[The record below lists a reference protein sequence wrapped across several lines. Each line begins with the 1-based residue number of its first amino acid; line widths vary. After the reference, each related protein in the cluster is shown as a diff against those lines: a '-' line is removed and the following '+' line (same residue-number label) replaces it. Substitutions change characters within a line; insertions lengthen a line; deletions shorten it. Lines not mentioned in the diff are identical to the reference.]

1 MFTHIKKSGKVG
13 LIALALLTLLVPT
26 SGHAAEAAKAAKVD
40 LSKEPIHIESDR
52 MESDQK
58 TESVLFVGNVEAHQA
73 DLVIKA
79 DRMTVF
85 YQKAQADP
93 AAKTNANAAE
103 VTKDIDRLT
112 ASGDIEIVKLQ
123 WTATGDNLEYFSRER
138 KIILTGNTKVWQDNN
153 LVTGE
158 RIVLY
163 IDEGKSVVER
173 KSSGEGER
181 VKAFFYPD
189 AKTEKKP

>member
-1 MFTHIKKSGKVG
+1 MFAPIKKSGKAG
-13 LIALALLTLLVPT
+13 LTALIFALVLFHPGA
-26 SGHAAEAAKAAKVD
+26 SPASEAAKVD
-40 LSKEPIHIESDR
+40 FSREPVHIEADR

-73 DLVIKA
+73 DLGIKA
-79 DRMTVF
+79 DRMTVY
-85 YQKAQADP
+85 YQRAAAPKADS
-93 AAKTNANAAE
+93 KNTAAE
-103 VTKDIDRLT
+103 ATRAIDRLV
-112 ASGDIEIVKLQ
+112 ANGKVEIVKLQ
-123 WTATGDNLEYFSRER
+123 WTATGDQLEYISRDR

-153 LVTGE
+153 LVTGD

-163 IDEGKSVVER
+163 LDEGKSIVER

>member
-1 MFTHIKKSGKVG
+1 MFTDTGKFVQMG
-13 LIALALLTLLVPT
+13 LAALALMLFTPTL
-26 SGHAAEAAKAAKVD
+26 GHAGEAAKVD
-40 LSKEPIHIESDR
+40 ISKEPVHIEADR

-58 TESVLFVGNVEAHQA
+58 NESVLFVGNVEAHQA
-73 DLVIKA
+73 DLAIKA

-85 YQKAQADP
+85 YQRTPSDKSAT
-93 AAKTNANAAE
+93 KTSAAE
-103 VTKDIDRLT
+103 ASRSIDRLT
-112 ASGDIEIVKLQ
+112 ASGKVEIVKLQ
-123 WTATGDNLEYFSRER
+123 WTATGDDLEYLSRDR

-153 LVTGE
+153 LVTGD

-163 IDEGKSVVER
+163 LDEGKSIVER

-189 AKTEKKP
+189 AKTAKKP

>member
-1 MFTHIKKSGKVG
+1 MFKHIKKFGKAG
-13 LIALALLTLLVPT
+13 LATLALALTLLAPT
-26 SGHAAEAAKAAKVD
+26 FGHAAEAAKAAKVD

-58 TESVLFVGNVEAHQA
+58 SESVLFVGNVEAHQA

-85 YQKAQADP
+85 YQKAQPDA
-93 AAKTNANAAE
+93 AAKTNAAE

-112 ASGDIEIVKLQ
+112 ASGAIEIVKLQ

-189 AKTEKKP
+189 SKTEKKP

>member
-1 MFTHIKKSGKVG
+1 MFTPRSRKFGKVG
-13 LIALALLTLLVPT
+13 LAALALALVLFHPA
-26 SGHAAEAAKAAKVD
+26 SSQAEDAAKVD
-40 LSKEPIHIESDR
+40 LSKEPVHIEADR

-73 DLVIKA
+73 DLAIKA
-79 DRMTVF
+79 ERMTVF
-85 YQKAQADP
+85 YQRP
-93 AAKTNANAAE
+93 AADGSAANKAE
-103 VTKDIDRLT
+103 EATRAIDRLT
-112 ASGDIEIVKLQ
+112 ASGEVEIVKLK
-123 WTATGDNLEYFSRER
+123 WTATGDQLEYISRER

-163 IDEGKSVVER
+163 LDEGKSVVER

-189 AKTEKKP
+189 AKSEKK

>member
-13 LIALALLTLLVPT
+13 FIALALLTLLAPS
-26 SGHAAEAAKAAKVD
+26 SGLAAEAAKVD
-40 LSKEPIHIESDR
+40 LSKEPIRIESDR

-73 DLVIKA
+73 DLIIKA

-85 YQKAQADP
+85 YQKTQPD
-93 AAKTNANAAE
+93 AATKATGTGTE

-181 VKAFFYPD
+181 VKAFFYPE

>member
-1 MFTHIKKSGKVG
+1 MFTPRSRKFGKVG
-13 LIALALLTLLVPT
+13 LAALALVLVLFHPA
-26 SGHAAEAAKAAKVD
+26 SSQAEDAAKVD
-40 LSKEPIHIESDR
+40 LSKEPVHIEADR

-73 DLVIKA
+73 DLAIKA
-79 DRMTVF
+79 ERMTVF
-85 YQKAQADP
+85 YQRP
-93 AAKTNANAAE
+93 AADGSAANKAE
-103 VTKDIDRLT
+103 EATRAIDRLT
-112 ASGDIEIVKLQ
+112 ASGAVEIVKLK
-123 WTATGDNLEYFSRER
+123 WTATGDQLEYISRER

-163 IDEGKSVVER
+163 LDEGKSVVER
-173 KSSGEGER
+173 KTSGEGER

-189 AKTEKKP
+189 AKIEKKP

>member
-1 MFTHIKKSGKVG
+1 MLKHPRKFGQAG
-13 LIALALLTLLVPT
+13 LIALALTLTLFAAAASP
-26 SGHAAEAAKAAKVD
+26 AAETAKVD
-40 LSKEPIHIESDR
+40 LSKEPVHIEADR

-58 TESVLFVGNVEAHQA
+58 TESVVFVGNVEAHQA
-73 DLVIKA
+73 DLAIKA

-85 YQKAQADP
+85 YQRAPADP
-93 AAKTNANAAE
+93 SPKNTAAE
-103 VTKDIDRLT
+103 AARAIDRLT
-112 ASGDIEIVKLQ
+112 ASGAIEIVKLQ
-123 WTATGDNLEYFSRER
+123 WTATGDQLEYISRDR

-153 LVTGE
+153 LVTGD

-163 IDEGKSVVER
+163 LDEGKSVVER

>member
-1 MFTHIKKSGKVG
+1 MFAHLKKLGKAGIAAFV
-13 LIALALLTLLVPT
+13 LALALFFPA
-26 SGHAAEAAKAAKVD
+26 SSRAGEAAKKVD
-40 LSKEPIHIESDR
+40 LSREPVHIEADR

-73 DLVIKA
+73 DLAIKA

-85 YQKAQADP
+85 YQRAAADNP
-93 AAKTNANAAE
+93 AANKAE
-103 VTKDIDRLT
+103 EATRAIDRLS
-112 ASGDIEIVKLQ
+112 ASGNIEIVKLQ
-123 WTATGDNLEYFSRER
+123 WTATGDQLEYISRER

-153 LVTGE
+153 LVTGD
-158 RIVLY
+158 RIVLFL
-163 IDEGKSVVER
+163 DEGKSVVER

-189 AKTEKKP
+189 SKIEKKP

>member
-1 MFTHIKKSGKVG
+1 MFAHLHKFGKVG
-13 LIALALLTLLVPT
+13 IATLALMLFHPAF
-26 SGHAAEAAKAAKVD
+26 SQAEEAAKKID
-40 LSKEPIHIESDR
+40 LSKEPIHIEADR

-73 DLVIKA
+73 DLAIKA

-85 YQKAQADP
+85 YQKVQPDA
-93 AAKTNANAAE
+93 AAKTSAAE

-112 ASGDIEIVKLQ
+112 ANGEVEIVKLQ
-123 WTATGDNLEYFSRER
+123 WTATGDQLEYFSRER

-163 IDEGKSVVER
+163 LDEGKSVVER
-173 KSSGEGER
+173 KNSGVGER

-189 AKTEKKP
+189 AKTGKKP

>member
-1 MFTHIKKSGKVG
+1 MIAQLSKSGLTGFVVMV
-13 LIALALLTLLVPT
+13 LAMALFCPAT
-26 SGHAAEAAKAAKVD
+26 SHAAEAAKVD
-40 LSKEPIHIESDR
+40 LSKEPVHIEADR

-73 DLVIKA
+73 DLAIKA

-85 YQKAQADP
+85 YQRAAADSSAP
-93 AAKTNANAAE
+93 SKAAE
-103 VTKDIDRLT
+103 ASRAIDRLT

-123 WTATGDNLEYFSRER
+123 WTATGDHLEYISRDR

-153 LVTGE
+153 LVTGD

-163 IDEGKSVVER
+163 LDEGKSVVDR

>member
-1 MFTHIKKSGKVG
+1 MFKHLKKSGPAG
-13 LIALALLTLLVPT
+13 LAALTLTLTLLCPT
-26 SGHAAEAAKAAKVD
+26 ASPAGEAAKVD
-40 LSKEPIHIESDR
+40 LSKEPVHIEADR

-58 TESVLFVGNVEAHQA
+58 SESVLFVGNVEAHQA
-73 DLVIKA
+73 DLAIKA

-85 YQKAQADP
+85 YQRAAAPKADNKGTAIE
-93 AAKTNANAAE
+93 ASRA
-103 VTKDIDRLT
+103 IDRLT
-112 ASGDIEIVKLQ
+112 ANGAVEIVKLQ
-123 WTATGDNLEYFSRER
+123 WNATGDQLEYLSRDR

-153 LVTGE
+153 LVTGD

-163 IDEGKSVVER
+163 LDEGKSIVER

-189 AKTEKKP
+189 AKSEKTP

>member
-1 MFTHIKKSGKVG
+1 MFIHNRKITRLS
-13 LIALALLTLLVPT
+13 LTTLALILVLFPP
-26 SGHAAEAAKAAKVD
+26 SASLAKEAAKVD
-40 LSKEPIHIESDR
+40 LSKEPVHIEADR

-73 DLVIKA
+73 DLAIKA

-85 YQKAQADP
+85 YQRGTTGNSA
-93 AAKTNANAAE
+93 TNNKAE
-103 VTKDIDRLT
+103 VATRAIDRLT
-112 ASGDIEIVKLQ
+112 ANGTIEIVKLQ
-123 WTATGDNLEYFSRER
+123 WTATGDQLEYISRDR

-153 LVTGE
+153 LVTGD

-163 IDEGKSVVER
+163 LDEGKSVVER

-189 AKTEKKP
+189 SKIEKTP